1 MSVSRIARAA
11 LRRDRRARRVT
22 VVGAGIGGLTL
33 ALELRRRDIEVEVY
47 EAATDPHPTGD
58 AVLLT
63 ANATRLLER
72 LGLEPRLGE
81 ASASVDGLVWRDG
94 HTGAAIGRVLSAAE
108 YAARCGAP
116 CYGIRHA
123 DLQALL
129 SEALGTEGLR
139 LGHRLVG
146 ITDDGDGPA
155 TLELAGGEPVEADLV
170 IGADGAGSILREH
183 VVGYDDAQFSGCM
196 AWRGIV
202 PRSQLTLI
210 PDPGRLQLW
219 TGADGHLMH
228 HPVGDG
234 DHAFLLVKRQLGP
247 WAPDSWSWP
256 ADPDEHV
263 HAYAGWHPAVVQMIS
278 AATAS
283 ERWGLFH
290 RPPLT
295 TWSRGRVT
303 LLGDAAHL
311 ILPHHA
317 QGAAQAI
324 EDAIVLADC
333 LASDEDWDRARTT
346 YELRRRDRTRR
357 IQAASVA
364 AADVLH
370 LPDGP
375 RAQARNK
382 RLGSP
387 DAYERHLAWIHEHDA
402 ADPAPGPGGP

>member
-11 LRRDRRARRVT
+11 LRRDRRARKVT
-22 VVGAGIGGLTL
+22 IVGAGVGGLTL
-33 ALELRRRDIEVEVY
+33 AVALRNQGIDVEVY
-47 EAATDPHPTGD
+47 EAATAPHPTGD

-81 ASASVDGLVWRDG
+81 ASATVDGLVWRDG

-108 YAARCGAP
+108 YAARAGAP

-123 DLQALL
+123 DLHALL
-129 SEALGTEGLR
+129 IEELGADGLL
-139 LGHRLVG
+139 LGHRLADL
-146 ITDDGDGPA
+146 TDDGDGPA
-155 TLELAGGEPVEADLV
+155 RLDFAAGESAEADLV

-183 VVGYDDAQFSGCM
+183 VVGYDDAQFSGCV

-202 PRSQLTLI
+202 PRSRLI
-210 PDPGRLQLW
+210 LLPDPGRLQVW

-234 DHAFLLVKRQLGP
+234 DHAFLLVKRQLDP
-247 WAPDSWSWP
+247 WTPDSWSWP

-263 HAYAGWHPAVVQMIS
+263 YAFAGWHPAVVQMIS
-278 AATAS
+278 AAAAA

-311 ILPHHA
+311 TLPHHG

-333 LASDEDWDRARTT
+333 LASDDDWDRARTT
-346 YELRRRDRTRR
+346 YEVRRRDRTRR

-364 AADVLH
+364 AADVLQ

-387 DAYERHLAWIHEHDA
+387 DAYERHLAWIHEHDVA
-402 ADPAPGPGGP
+402 GSHP